1 MRRFALIILAA
12 MLVMV
17 PLGSWAADLVV
28 WWDKGANPE
37 EDAAVKEII
46 AAFERETGKE
56 VELVLHPLD
65 KHPEDIV
72 AALEVGQ
79 PPDLAFGFLLLNYSG
94 QWAFDDRLVELS
106 EAIGHFS
113 DLFDPDVLSA
123 ATWPNAS
130 TGQRALYGLPMGR
143 TATHVHVWKSLLER
157 AGFTLADIPKD
168 WGAFWAFWCDEVQP
182 AVRRATGRADIWGVG
197 LAMSPTGGVDL
208 QNVFFPFLAAY
219 QADYVTRDGR
229 LVIDDP
235 EIRRKLVEVI
245 DSYAAIYRKGC
256 TPPDS
261 VTWDTF
267 GNNKAFLAQTVVMT
281 INQTL
286 SIPNALKRER
296 PEDYYENTATIEWP
310 LGLTGEPFS
319 IIGGVQVAV
328 VFKDG
333 GHVATAKELVRF
345 LVSEGWLMH
354 YLDFSAERMLPPMQK
369 LLDQPFWLD
378 PSDRHRMAAVM
389 QVSSRPLHY
398 DYSVASG
405 NWRYDR
411 VWQEV
416 PWAKAI
422 HRVAAEGISPEQA
435 VDEAIARIKQI
446 LNE

>member
-1 MRRFALIILAA
+1 MLRHLCLTAALFL
-12 MLVMV
+12 MT
-17 PLGSWAADLVV
+17 PLGAQAADLVI
-28 WWDKGANPE
+28 WWDEPYYAE
-37 EDAAVKEII
+37 EGEGLQEII
-46 AAFERETGKE
+46 AAFEHETGKQ

-72 AALEVGQ
+72 AALKGGQ
-79 PPDLAFGFLLLNYSG
+79 PPDFAFGFLLLNYLG
-94 QWAFDDRLVELS
+94 QWAFDDRLVDLS
-106 EAIGHFS
+106 DAIGHFS
-113 DLFDPDVLSA
+113 DLFDPDVLGA
-123 ATWPNAS
+123 ATWLNAS
-130 TGQRALYGLPMGR
+130 TGQRALYALPMGR
-143 TATHVHVWKSLLER
+143 TTTHVHVWKSLLER
-157 AGFTLADIPKD
+157 AGFTLADIPKEWD
-168 WGAFWAFWCDEVQP
+168 AFWTFWCDEVQP

-197 LAMSPTGGVDL
+197 LAMSPTAGVDV
-208 QNVFFPFLAAY
+208 QNVFFPFLAAH

-235 EIRRKLVEVI
+235 EIQRKLVEVM
-245 DSYAAIYRKGC
+245 DSYATIWRKGC
-256 TPPDS
+256 IPPDALE
-261 VTWDTF
+261 WDTA
-267 GNNKAFLAQTVVMT
+267 GNNAAFLAQTVIMT

-296 PEDYYENTATIEWP
+296 PEDYYQNTATIEWP
-310 LGLTGEPFS
+310 LGLTGEPFP

-328 VFKDG
+328 AFKDG
-333 GHVATAKELVRF
+333 GHVATAKEFVRF
-345 LVSEGWLMH
+345 LVGEGWLMH

-405 NWRYDR
+405 NWRHDR
-411 VWQEV
+411 VWQEF

-422 HRVAAEGISPEQA
+422 HRVAVEGISPEQA

-446 LNE
+446 LAE